1 MEWLLFAI
9 FHSGEF
15 LVRSRG
21 IATMSFLLFFFFL
34 HHAGFSMG
42 DEV

>member
-1 MEWLLFAI
+1 MAVICDFSQW
-9 FHSGEF
+9 
-15 LVRSRG
+15 G
-21 IATMSFLLFFFFL
+21 ISCEKPWHGDDELSSFFFFL